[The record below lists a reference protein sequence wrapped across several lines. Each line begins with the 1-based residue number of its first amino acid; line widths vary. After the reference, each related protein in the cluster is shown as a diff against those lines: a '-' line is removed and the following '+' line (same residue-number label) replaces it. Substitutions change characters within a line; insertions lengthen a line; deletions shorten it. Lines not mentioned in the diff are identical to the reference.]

1 MLVPQQTTSKQ
12 FTLNTRDILRGLLV
26 AVLSPVFTI
35 LLTSLDKGEL
45 TFNWKVIGAVA
56 LSAALSYVLKNFLS
70 PGTVVIE
77 DEKVAEAVKEGTSK
91 VTVIDKK

>member
-1 MLVPQQTTSKQ
+1 MIPQQLTTSTQ
-12 FTLNTRDILRGLLV
+12 FTLNMRDVLRGLLV

-56 LSAALSYVLKNFLS
+56 LSAALSYFLKNFLS
-70 PGTVVIE
+70 PGTVVIK
-77 DEKVAEAVKEGTSK
+77 DEKVAKDVQEGTSQVK
-91 VTVIDKK
+91 VIDSK